1 MDTILLIILV
11 ILLGA
16 TLGILYLN
24 LRSKPKDEN
33 ENKEAEELAN
43 LNAEIVRLKDSL
55 NSTINTSLSS
65 MSTSFNSLSTGVTK
79 DMTEALTKVDEKV
92 GNFNEQVKLLN
103 QSQEGITKILAGVKK
118 YGTLAEYSLDAL
130 IKDLLPASQ
139 FMTNVKMKE
148 DTSENVEFA
157 IKLQGDV
164 LVPVDSHFPVEK
176 FKAITDAHEADDKK
190 AVADARTK
198 LASAFKAKAKSV
210 MEKYIVPPKTTDF
223 AIVYAPTE
231 SLYKELTEYQD
242 PSTKELL
249 TQELMKKYKIVICG
263 PNTLSA
269 YLQSLHMGFQSL
281 KVQKGATEIYNHLK
295 TISTRFAKH
304 FDNVIVLRKKLE
316 EAMNVVD
323 KFGTDARSITRTLEN
338 IKDPEQVEKA
348 VLTENVEKFVERNNQ
363 LKK

>member
-24 LRSKPKDEN
+24 LRSKPKD

-176 FKAITDAHEADDKK
+176 FKTINDAYDADDKK

-198 LASAFKAKAKSV
+198 LVSAFKAKAKSV

-348 VLTENVEKFVERNNQ
+348 VLTENVEKFVERNKQ

>member
-1 MDTILLIILV
+1 MDTILLTIL
-11 ILLGA
+11 ILLLLVTIA
-16 TLGILYLN
+16 ILYLN
-24 LRSKPKDEN
+24 IRSKPKSDT
-33 ENKEAEELAN
+33 KESEEIAN

-55 NSTINTSLSS
+55 NTTINTSLGS
-65 MSTSFNSLSTGVTK
+65 MSTSFNALSTGVTK

-92 GNFNEQVKLLN
+92 GNFNQQVQLLN

-148 DTSENVEFA
+148 YTSENVEFA

-176 FKAITDAHEADDKK
+176 FKAITDAYDVDDKK

-210 MEKYIVPPKTTDF
+210 NEKYIVPPKTTDF

-295 TISTRFAKH
+295 TITTRFGKH
-304 FDNVIVLRKKLE
+304 FDNIITLRKKLE
-316 EAMNVVD
+316 EAMTVVD
-323 KFGTDARSITRTLEN
+323 KFGTDARSISRTLEN

-348 VLTENVEKFVERNNQ
+348 VQTENVESFVERNKQ
-363 LKK
+363 VKK

>member
-1 MDTILLIILV
+1 MDIIIVGLVVVVLLVNIALF
-11 ILLGA
+11 LKFK
-16 TLGILYLN
+16 T
-24 LRSKPKDEN
+24 KPNDED
-33 ENKEAEELAN
+33 NKEQE
-43 LNAEIVRLKDSL
+43 VLKIKDDINSL
-55 NSTINTSLSS
+55 KNSLGE
-65 MSTSFNSLSTGVTK
+65 SFNSMSKEVAK
-79 DMTEALTKVDEKV
+79 DMTAALTKVDEKV
-92 GNFNEQVKLLN
+92 GNFNQQVQLLN

-118 YGTLAEYSLDAL
+118 YGTLAEYSLGAL
-130 IKDLLPASQ
+130 MKDLLPASQ

-164 LVPVDSHFPVEK
+164 LVPVDSHFPAEK

-190 AVADARTK
+190 AAADARTK

-210 MEKYIVPPKTTDF
+210 NEKYIVPPKTTDF

-295 TISTRFAKH
+295 TITTRFGKH
-304 FDNVIVLRKKLE
+304 FDNIIVLRKKLE

-323 KFGTDARSITRTLEN
+323 KFGTDARSISRTLEN

-348 VLTENVEKFVERNNQ
+348 VQTENVEKFDERNKQAKN
-363 LKK
+363 